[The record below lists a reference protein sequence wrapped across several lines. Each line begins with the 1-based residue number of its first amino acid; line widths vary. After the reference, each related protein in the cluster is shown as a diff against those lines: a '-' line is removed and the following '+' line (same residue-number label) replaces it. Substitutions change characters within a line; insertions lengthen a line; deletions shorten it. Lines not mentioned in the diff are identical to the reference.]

1 MCIDVKTGTT
11 KIGMLSVLTIS
22 SALFT
27 LYLPYLPLI
36 ESKNAV
42 EIEQD
47 HELKTALAALRFAAQ
62 MSTDISCRVN
72 AEVKDKGEEVAAIK
86 YLVAPA
92 APTCYFVVMTYA
104 SLRRIYPE
112 EWEHCQEA
120 IRDKYES
127 LRFFSYRWGIA
138 GKSP

>member
-1 MCIDVKTGTT
+1 MFP
-11 KIGMLSVLTIS
+11 VLTIS

-27 LYLPYLPLI
+27 LYLPYLPLV
-36 ESKNAV
+36 ESKTSA

-62 MSTDISCRVN
+62 MSTDISCKVN
-72 AEVKDKGEEVAAIK
+72 AELKATGEEVASIK

-120 IRDKYES
+120 IVDKFES
-127 LRFFSYRWGIA
+127 LRYFSYRWGIA